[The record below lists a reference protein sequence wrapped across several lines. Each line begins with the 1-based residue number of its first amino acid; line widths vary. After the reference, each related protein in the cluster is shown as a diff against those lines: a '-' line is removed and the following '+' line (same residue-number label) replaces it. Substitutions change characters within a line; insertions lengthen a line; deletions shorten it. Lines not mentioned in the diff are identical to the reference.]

1 MNIISLLDNK
11 NMKPL
16 EKRVKIVEIIRMNF
30 ISIKEI
36 KSLQDTIDD
45 KKMALIFEAME
56 DVTNKNPEIANLD
69 WLIFVQNFI
78 LSKSNNLKREAS
90 RIVGNIAYLFPNNLN
105 VAIQNL
111 IENTKNE
118 STVIRWGSAY
128 ALARI
133 IQIPKYANNELYAV
147 IEDLCEQ
154 ETDNGVKNQ
163 FTNGLKKAEKIRKA

>member
-1 MNIISLLDNK
+1 MSIVSLLDNK

-16 EKRVKIVEIIRMNF
+16 EKRMEIVEIIRMNF

-90 RIVGNIAYLFPNNLN
+90 RIVGNIAYLFPDNLN

-133 IQIPKYANNELYAV
+133 IQIPKYANNELYDV

-163 FTNGLKKAEKIRKA
+163 FVNGLKKAKKIRKA